1 MPMVLPRSK
10 PREMPV
16 NISPVLLD
24 HGKDDRR
31 HQWFA
36 GRLDRLDAHVRL
48 RVIGRHHHFQNAAR
62 RHGDYALRYDDVL
75 GPAAGILTEL
85 HIGIGDIAPVHTQP
99 QVETAKGSRVCAPDL
114 GRGDYQIR
122 SGFADGDLVVLQGN
136 AAGRS

>member
-10 PREMPV
+10 PRGMQV

-85 HIGIGDIAPVHTQP
+85 HIRNWRHRSRSHAATGRNSQGVPRLRARPGARRLSD
-99 QVETAKGSRVCAPDL
+99 TARL
-114 GRGDYQIR
+114 H
-122 SGFADGDLVVLQGN
+122 
-136 AAGRS
+136 

>member
-10 PREMPV
+10 PREMQV

-36 GRLDRLDAHVRL
+36 GRLDRLDAHVRP

-85 HIGIGDIAPVHTQP
+85 HIGIGDIAPVYTQP

-122 SGFADGDLVVLQGN
+122 PRFTDGDLVVLQGN